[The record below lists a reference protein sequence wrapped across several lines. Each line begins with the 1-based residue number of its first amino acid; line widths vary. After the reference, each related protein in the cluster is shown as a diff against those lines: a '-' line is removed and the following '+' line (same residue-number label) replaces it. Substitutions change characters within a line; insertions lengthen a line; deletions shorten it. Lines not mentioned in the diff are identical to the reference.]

1 MSYIDLYTI
10 YNSNYCLTPAVHA
23 EDVVHEDVVDTYHS
37 IERFVESGMIRSIGL
52 NDFNITQLQ
61 RIISNATI
69 QPVVYQ
75 FGFWPGV
82 DQTEYM
88 NFCRSH
94 GIVMTDYGQRNF
106 KSETTPKKI
115 IDFLKLP
122 EENLKFGKSVDQLY
136 LRYTVSAFDSILSN
150 ISEFL

>member
-1 MSYIDLYTI
+1 MD
-10 YNSNYCLTPAVHA
+10 CLTVEVHA
-23 EDVVHEDVVDTYHS
+23 NKSAEVPHEDVVDTYHS
-37 IERFVESGMIRSIGL
+37 IERFVKSGKIRSIGL
-52 NDFNITQLQ
+52 NDFNITQLE

-75 FGFWPGV
+75 FSFWPAV

-94 GIVMTDYGQRNF
+94 GIVMTDYEHRYF

-122 EENLKFGKSVDQLY
+122 GENVKFGKSVEQLY
-136 LRYTVSAFDSILSN
+136 LRYTVSVLDSILSN